1 VTTQSELSIFVDE
14 SGDFGEYQPHSPY
27 YIVTMVFHDQKHD
40 ITNQI
45 NKLDAELALLNV
57 KDLAVHTGPIIRKE
71 EIYMD
76 MPIEERRRILNKL
89 VAFYKQVDIKHK
101 TFYVHKQKTSDIIE
115 ISGNLSRQIS
125 SFIREN
131 YAVFLNYNTV
141 KVYYDNG
148 QVELTKLLSTV
159 LNALLNNVEFRKVL
173 PADYKLFQVADLLCT
188 FQLIDLRLQS
198 HTLSSSTLKFFD
210 SQRHLKRNYLRILAK
225 KELK

>member
-1 VTTQSELSIFVDE
+1 VAVQSELSIFVDE

-27 YIVTMVFHDQKHD
+27 YIVTMVFHDQKYD
-40 ITNQI
+40 ITSQI
-45 NKLDAELALLNV
+45 NKLDAELALLNIN
-57 KDLAVHTGPIIRKE
+57 DFAVHTGPIIRKE

-76 MPIEERRRILNKL
+76 MTIEERRRILNKL
-89 VAFYKQVDIKHK
+89 VAFYKQVDITHK
-101 TFYVHKQKTSDIIE
+101 TFYVHKQKASDIIE

-125 SFIREN
+125 SFIKEN
-131 YAVFLNYNTV
+131 YDLFLNYNTV

-173 PADYKLFQVADLLCT
+173 PADYKLFQPADLLCT
-188 FQLIDLRLQS
+188 FQLISLRLKS

-210 SQRHLKRNYLRILAK
+210 NQRHLKRNYLKVLTK
-225 KELK
+225 KEFK